1 LGNLTVRDV
10 TRKATFDAEVTPI
23 STTELQG
30 SAFTIILYKDYGIQ
44 IPSVT
49 SVAGVDEDVRLEI
62 DFVARR

>member
-1 LGNLTVRDV
+1 V
-10 TRKATFDAEVTPI
+10 TFEAEVKPV
-23 STTELQG
+23 SATELRG
-30 SAFTIILYKDYGIQ
+30 SASNVILYKDYGIQ